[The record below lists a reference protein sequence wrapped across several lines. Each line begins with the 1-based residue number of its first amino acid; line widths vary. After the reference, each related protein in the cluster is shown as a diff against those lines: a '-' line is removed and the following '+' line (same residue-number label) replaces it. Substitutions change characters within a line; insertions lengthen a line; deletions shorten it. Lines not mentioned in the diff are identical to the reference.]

1 MPSVELRLH
10 RYCPA
15 GCGSNCRPRRPD
27 PAFAYPLACPVSR
40 DTSNPTMPAQ
50 PSPRACTHV
59 VSARKWTYCR
69 WAAHHPD
76 QPAGAQ
82 GCGRHSLKLCAAPA
96 TERPSL
102 QIAATAVRCLPKL
115 ETARAHVPPSAH
127 GVRIP
132 ARCARAGPDG
142 GPRAV
147 ACCLGAVRSTF
158 RPGGQQ
164 PGARSTHRPQAVVI
178 PRLRHLGWPRM
189 RGLAPVRSHYARI
202 AGEPAGHAD
211 QTGLPDPV
219 WRSRRWPMG
228 RRAAA
233 VPGSWEHFKLALICT
248 FTFIYKGLL
257 PASAEGPGSQIRA
270 AIATHRSVAAARAH
284 LRGPC
289 FTWGG
294 CHGCRECPVPA
305 TSLAASAAAAGP
317 GGIMIARV
325 PTPLRCDRPW
335 YILTRASGP
344 PWPARVWRI
353 YTRATSACLGCA
365 VWLF

>member
-1 MPSVELRLH
+1 
-10 RYCPA
+10 
-15 GCGSNCRPRRPD
+15 
-27 PAFAYPLACPVSR
+27 
-40 DTSNPTMPAQ
+40 MPAQ

-59 VSARKWTYCR
+59 ASGPKWTKYR

-76 QPAGAQ
+76 LPAGAQ
-82 GCGRHSLKLCAAPA
+82 GCGRHSPKMCAAPA
-96 TERPSL
+96 TKRPPL
-102 QIAATAVRCLPKL
+102 HIAAAAVRCLPKL

-147 ACCLGAVRSTF
+147 ACCLGAVRGTF
-158 RPGGQQ
+158 RPGGRQ
-164 PGARSTHRPQAVVI
+164 PGARSTHRPQAVVV

-305 TSLAASAAAAGP
+305 TSWAQAAGP
-317 GGIMIARV
+317 GPGPGIMIARV
-325 PTPLRCDRPW
+325 PPPLRCDQPW
-335 YILTRASGP
+335 YILTRASEP
-344 PWPARVWRI
+344 LCPARVWRI
-353 YTRATSACLGCA
+353 YTRATSAWPARMRGVALRRA
-365 VWLF
+365 LH

>member
-1 MPSVELRLH
+1 M
-10 RYCPA
+10 A
-15 GCGSNCRPRRPD
+15 
-27 PAFAYPLACPVSR
+27 
-40 DTSNPTMPAQ
+40 
-50 PSPRACTHV
+50 
-59 VSARKWTYCR
+59 
-69 WAAHHPD
+69 
-76 QPAGAQ
+76 
-82 GCGRHSLKLCAAPA
+82 
-96 TERPSL
+96 
-102 QIAATAVRCLPKL
+102 
-115 ETARAHVPPSAH
+115 ARAHVLPSAH

-189 RGLAPVRSHYARI
+189 RGVPPVCSHYARI

-248 FTFIYKGLL
+248 FKFIYKWLL
-257 PASAEGPGSQIRA
+257 PASADGPGLSDSSRHRNPPQCRCCPGSLEGALPYLGRMPRLSRVPGAPTSSLPA
-270 AIATHRSVAAARAH
+270 A
-284 LRGPC
+284 P
-289 FTWGG
+289 
-294 CHGCRECPVPA
+294 
-305 TSLAASAAAAGP
+305 GP
-317 GGIMIARV
+317 GRG
-325 PTPLRCDRPW
+325 
-335 YILTRASGP
+335 RAS
-344 PWPARVWRI
+344 
-353 YTRATSACLGCA
+353 
-365 VWLF
+365 